1 MTRVV
6 FRLGCFLLAA
16 SALIAQ
22 EAEPAVRG
30 YAQLKADQSGAP
42 TVAVRSLAPGTVTK
56 IYARPGQQIKY
67 GEILSELDYD
77 QQLYQR
83 DTSKAQ
89 AEAEGGM
96 QSAEGQ
102 LAQRKADLE
111 EMKELLRRRQVA
123 EYRVV
128 SAEAWVQWAEG
139 QLKAIREQKEQQK
152 ITYEYWSNEYEKRFI
167 RSPLDGV
174 VAEVKV
180 TEGQGIGVA
189 AHVYTITNTNATQLT
204 AVMTADQ
211 LGNVG
216 VKDRVLV
223 RQPGSKKLV
232 PAVVQ
237 EIVEDPADK
246 TKKTVRLLFDNRLA
260 GEAIKPGQF
269 DLFLPSIP
277 SNGAKEVVPPPAA
290 PTPTPP

>member
-1 MTRVV
+1 MTRSV
-6 FRLGCFLLAA
+6 FGLICFLAVV
-16 SALIAQ
+16 SALRAA
-22 EAEPAVRG
+22 EGEPAVRG
-30 YAQLKADQSGAP
+30 YTQLKADQSGAP

-56 IYARPGQQIKY
+56 IYARPGQQVKY
-67 GEILSELDYD
+67 GEIISELDYD

-83 DTSKAQ
+83 NTSKAQ

-152 ITYEYWSNEYEKRFI
+152 LTYEYWSNEYEKRFI

-189 AHVYTITNTNATQLT
+189 AHVYTITNTNATQLNAT
-204 AVMTADQ
+204 MTAAQ
-211 LGNVG
+211 LGNTS

-223 RQPGSKKLV
+223 RQPGGQKMV

-246 TKKTVRLLFDNRLA
+246 TKKIVRLLFDNRLA
-260 GEAIKPGQF
+260 GEPIKPGQF
-269 DLFLPSIP
+269 DIFLPS
-277 SNGAKEVVPPPAA
+277 NGVKDAVPPPPPA
-290 PTPTPP
+290 TPTPAAP